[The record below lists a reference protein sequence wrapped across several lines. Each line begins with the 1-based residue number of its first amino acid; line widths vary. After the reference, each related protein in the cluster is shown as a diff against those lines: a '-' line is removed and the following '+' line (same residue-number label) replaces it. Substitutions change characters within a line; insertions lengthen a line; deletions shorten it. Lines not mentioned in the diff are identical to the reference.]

1 MLERR
6 RPFSLLVFVSFEIL
20 LSLPLALT
28 LGQHARFG
36 FFLVLCLLYVSLI
49 TSTTG
54 TPSGDWSLSL
64 AITAQLLKALDMFV
78 LHRAEATFRRN
89 DALHIDPATLS
100 FGKKLAWASELIHT
114 PRGVNWNW
122 EIPYICYVGTES
134 RRFVL

>member
-6 RPFSLLVFVSFEIL
+6 QPFSLPVFISFEIL
-20 LSLPLALT
+20 LSLPLALP

-36 FFLVLCLLYVSLI
+36 FFLVLCLLYLNLI

-54 TPSGDWSLSL
+54 NPSGDWALGL
-64 AITAQLLKALDMFV
+64 AITPQLFKALDTFV
-78 LHRAEATFRRN
+78 LHRAEAVFRRN
-89 DALHIDPATLS
+89 DALNVDPTNLP

-122 EIPYICYVGTES
+122 ENPYICYVGTES